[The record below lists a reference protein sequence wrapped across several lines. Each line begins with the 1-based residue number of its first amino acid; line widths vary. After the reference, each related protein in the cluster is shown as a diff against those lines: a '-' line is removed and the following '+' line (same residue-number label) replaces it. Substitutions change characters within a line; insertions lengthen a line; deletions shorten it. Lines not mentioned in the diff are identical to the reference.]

1 MSEAILHF
9 TDEAVEH
16 IKKSLTRF
24 PNGGFR
30 LSIKKT
36 GCSGYKYEP
45 EIRAEPK
52 VNDVEFITEQG
63 LRIFVDP
70 ACVNVVKGTKVKLTA
85 KGLGQKLLTFDNPN
99 VIGECGCGESFHL
112 QEDSNS
118 R

>member
-36 GCSGYKYEP
+36 GCSGYKYVP
-45 EIRAEPK
+45 EILADPK
-52 VNDVEFITEQG
+52 ANDVEFSAEHG
-63 LRIFVDP
+63 LRIFIDP
-70 ACVNVVKGTKVKLTA
+70 TCVNMVKGTLVKLTA

-99 VIGECGCGESFHL
+99 VTGECGCGESFHL
-112 QEDSNS
+112 QEDGHG
-118 R
+118 